1 MKHTKPF
8 TCVQRSC
15 PKHKVGFTTSNDLRR
30 HMKALHG
37 YRFKQSVASPS
48 RGTSGVTGGDGS
60 VDGGDAA
67 EAIPPVDA
75 VGGWRCKYCAQMET
89 PSALGHANPTKGF
102 FSTRKDNFRNH
113 IKRMHGALKRDS
125 ESVDEFFRR

>member
-1 MKHTKPF
+1 
-8 TCVQRSC
+8 
-15 PKHKVGFTTSNDLRR
+15 
-30 HMKALHG
+30 MKALHG
-37 YRFKQSVASPS
+37 YRYKSSVASPS
-48 RGTSGVTGGDGS
+48 HGTSGVAGGDGS
-60 VDGGDAA
+60 VDGDTT

-89 PSALGHANPTKGF
+89 PNVLGHANPAKGF

-125 ESVDEFFRR
+125 ESLDEFFRRWASNIYFLLLI